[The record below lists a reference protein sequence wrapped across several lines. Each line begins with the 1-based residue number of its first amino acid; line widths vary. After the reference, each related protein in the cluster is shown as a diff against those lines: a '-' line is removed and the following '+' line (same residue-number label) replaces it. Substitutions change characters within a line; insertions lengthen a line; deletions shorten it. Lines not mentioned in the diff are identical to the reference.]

1 MSRRL
6 MPLLHPLHVTLL
18 TLLLGVL
25 VEAAALYL
33 LLHQPW
39 LGIRVEPDATSGFV
53 KVIAVEEGSPAA
65 GIVSVGRV
73 LTAIQQGPAQVSL
86 DQTLSLPAFFSKTH
100 ADYQTYLANQTTIYR
115 VLSNGNPVVLRDS
128 QGRYYTL
135 IPAQTTPLWALPRG
149 FWVFSGIFMLVPLVG
164 AFVWG
169 YRRGEVAT
177 RALLV
182 GSIGHYIF
190 FMVGTLNL
198 TKELAFSGSI
208 AEWLALIEVISLN
221 VYIFAFN
228 VLFAKYPNQVAKD
241 NRIFYVLG
249 ALSVLL
255 MLNFQFAWIDLPIHN
270 FLYQSFPPFIM
281 AMVFSYQQVRSS
293 RAAPINR
300 TIARITQFSIIFP
313 FLPIMLLHVLPL
325 LLNMQPLV
333 SQDMSRVLGS
343 VVFVGLGIATL
354 RYRLF
359 EVEQWWFKVWLW
371 LLGGILVGVIDIV
384 LVGLLHTSHIYSLG
398 FSVIVA
404 GFLYFPLRQWLLG
417 KLMPLDSQSVQD
429 FLPTFSALMG
439 SAVSRDE
446 FGQRWQAALRT
457 RFQPLHITLQT
468 QPLSVATLA
477 ENGLH
482 LDVPNLYG
490 DASLRLTGK
499 QQGMRLFGRADLKTV
514 TSLLAIARI
523 ASNASDTRQQ
533 AVLTERTRI
542 MRDLHDTVGAKLLT
556 LSHTLPT
563 PRHRQAAQE
572 SLQTLRDIINLTLH
586 KTPFLLGEYL
596 ADWRAETVERAEAA
610 GVKLHWQI
618 DPTLEYLQLRPGQ
631 VMELLLFVRD
641 TTTRLL
647 QSPAVTRFDVCC
659 DREGEKLTLCFKS
672 AEYPPLMIAHSL
684 NFT

>member
-1 MSRRL
+1 MQR
-6 MPLLHPLHVTLL
+6 LHPWHVTVL
-18 TLLLGVL
+18 TLLLGML
-25 VEAAALYL
+25 VEGAALFL

-39 LGIRVEPDATSGFV
+39 LGIRVAPDVASGFV
-53 KVIAVEEGSPAA
+53 QVKAAAAGSPAA
-65 GIVSVGRV
+65 GVVSAGVV
-73 LTAIQQGPAQVSL
+73 LTTIQQGQVQVPL
-86 DQTLSLPAFFSKTH
+86 TQTLFLPAFFSKTH
-100 ADYQTYLANQTTIYR
+100 ADYQAYLANQTTIHR
-115 VLSNGNPVVLRDS
+115 VLSNGSPVVLRDN
-128 QGRYYTL
+128 QGRDYAVM
-135 IPAQTTPLWALPRG
+135 PAQTTPLSALPSG

-164 AFVWG
+164 VFVWG

-177 RALLV
+177 RALLM

-190 FMVGTLNL
+190 FMLGTLHL
-198 TKELAFSGSI
+198 SKELAFSGGS
-208 AEWLALIEVISLN
+208 AEWLALLEVMSLN
-221 VYIFAFN
+221 VYILAFN
-228 VLFAKYPNQVAKD
+228 VLFAKYPNPVIQN
-241 NRIFYVLG
+241 NRVFYVLG
-249 ALSVLL
+249 AISLVLI
-255 MLNFQFAWIDLPIHN
+255 LNFQFAWVDLPIHN
-270 FLYQSFPPFIM
+270 FLWQSFPPFMM
-281 AMVFSYQQVRSS
+281 ALVFSYQQVRSS
-293 RAAPINR
+293 RADPINR

-313 FLPIMLLHVLPL
+313 FLPIMFLYVLPL

-384 LVGLLHTSHIYSLG
+384 LVGLLHTSHVYSLG
-398 FSVIVA
+398 FAVIVA
-404 GFLYFPLRQWLLG
+404 GFVYFPLRQWLLG

-439 SAVSRDE
+439 SAVSRE
-446 FGQRWQAALRT
+446 AFGQRWQMALHT
-457 RFQPLHITLQT
+457 RFQPLHITR
-468 QPLSVATLA
+468 QPQALATATLA

-514 TSLLAIARI
+514 ASLLAIARI

-533 AVLTERTRI
+533 AVLMERTRI

-586 KTPFLLGEYL
+586 KAPFLLGEYL
-596 ADWRAETVERAEAA
+596 ADWRAETVERTEAA
-610 GVKLHWQI
+610 GVQLHWWV
-618 DPTLEYLQLRPGQ
+618 DPALEGLELRPGQ
-631 VMELLLFVRD
+631 MVELLLFVRD
-641 TTTRLL
+641 TTRRLL
-647 QSPAVTRFDVCC
+647 QSPAVAQLDVHCERVGDQLNLRVRVADSPHLNATC
-659 DREGEKLTLCFKS
+659 T
-672 AEYPPLMIAHSL
+672 L